1 MNSLRL
7 KLLLA
12 KIFVLASLV
21 FTATVHATDITFG
34 IISSESTK
42 NLKTDWQPIL
52 DDFQKQTGFN
62 VRPFFAPDYAGVIQA
77 IALNKV
83 QVAWMGNKA
92 AIEAVD
98 TGKAEVFAQK
108 VNADGSQ
115 GYNSLLIVNKESPIN
130 NLDDLFKSASTLIFS
145 NGDPNSTSGFLVP
158 AFYVFNKNNIDPKTA
173 FKEVRTANHEKN
185 AFAVADKLVDVATN
199 NSDDLSKFKA
209 KDPEKISAIKVIWT
223 SPLIPLDPLIMRTD
237 LPASVKKKVADFFL
251 NYGKANEQEKKNLM
265 ALDKIGGYKVSNND
279 QLIPIRQID
288 LFTKRNKLLS
298 DTTLTE
304 DQKKAALA
312 ELDKK
317 LAALGN

>member
-1 MNSLRL
+1 MNSFRL
-7 KLLLA
+7 KLLA

-130 NLDDLFKSASTLIFS
+130 YLDDLFKSASTLIFS

>member
-199 NSDDLSKFKA
+199 NSDDLLKFKA